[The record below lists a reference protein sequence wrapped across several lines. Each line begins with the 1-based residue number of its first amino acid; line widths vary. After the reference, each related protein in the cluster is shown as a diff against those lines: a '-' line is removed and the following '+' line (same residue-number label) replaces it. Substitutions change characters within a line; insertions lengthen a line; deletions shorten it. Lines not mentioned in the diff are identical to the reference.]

1 MAAMLDAAR
10 HATPERRAELASLA
24 ASSGRFAVNAGN
36 HDVARHLLQA
46 ALELSEHRG
55 VERARLLLNLARAT
69 AGSGDLVGART
80 LLDEVATLAET
91 AGDVDLLV
99 DAAIR

>member
-55 VERARLLLNLARAT
+55 VERARRVADLLARMTVEEKCMQLRLASRIERLIRE
-69 AGSGDLVGART
+69 GSLF
-80 LLDEVATLAET
+80 
-91 AGDVDLLV
+91 
-99 DAAIR
+99 